1 MKRTLGLDLGPN
13 SIGWAIV
20 EEDSESKG
28 GRLIDMGVRVFT
40 EGLDSFDTS
49 KESSRNEQRRVAR
62 GMRRQTARRRK
73 RRAAMAQALQQVG
86 LWPSSADEQARMMEQ
101 NPYELRAK
109 AVSGES
115 LTKHELGRVFLHL
128 AKRRGFLSNRK
139 TDASADESKG
149 LLAEIVENEAKRVE
163 SGKPTLGSWLFGKLS
178 DQDHRNRKDDDHVR
192 RRHLSRKQYQHEFD
206 EIWKSQSGFHPELL
220 TDKLRWGRLGPQ
232 TYPMKPIPK
241 TDGENRLVDLF
252 GIEGIL
258 FFQRKMYWPT
268 EVIGRCELE
277 PKKRR
282 CPLADRRYQRFR
294 IWQELNNLRY
304 VDPDTHQDCQLS
316 IEQRQLLFEKLWA
329 CEKMS
334 FTQIRK
340 ALGFLESVKFNFE
353 RGERSV
359 LKGNLTDSLAKKAF
373 GKEWLS
379 LSEDLRDRIIEGLTN
394 PNLDDREL
402 VNLATQEWKMS
413 SDEVS
418 RLMRIDLGSGY
429 GSVSLKAINRLLP
442 HLERGLTYSL
452 QDEANSALHAAGY
465 VRRDQLKR
473 RIFDFL
479 PSPQVERK
487 TPIGDIPNPVV
498 KRTLTEV
505 RKLVNAIIREYGKPD
520 GIHIEMA
527 RSLKMGQ
534 EKRKQLTS
542 EISKKTKE
550 REAIAE
556 IIQEQGQRVT
566 RENILRY
573 QLWKQQ
579 NHECIYSGKPIS
591 LAQLLGEGSGVEVD
605 HILPRSRTLD
615 DSQSN
620 KVLCFRT
627 ANQAKGNRTP
637 FEWLGA
643 SSPEKYEEI
652 LQRANLLMRS
662 DLLPYSKYKKL
673 LQKEVKTDEFV
684 SRQLVDT
691 AYITK
696 VTGEYLKCLFD
707 ADHHVLGL
715 KGALTAELRWQW
727 GLETVLESLPDS
739 PAWQTKSDLRPGEK
753 NRADHRHHAIDA
765 LVIALTNRSRIQAL
779 AKSMS
784 DVNNNREGELLE
796 EPWPKFRET
805 VVERVSRVWVSHRV
819 ERKIR
824 GPLHEE
830 TQYGKTDQEDCW
842 VYRKSI
848 DALSSNDVTNIR
860 DPFIRDMV
868 IAKLNESGIDV
879 GRNTKADPKK
889 IKEALVGLKMPSGVP
904 IRKVRV
910 LRNEKTIKAIRTRKS
925 ETFVKPGS
933 NHHLA
938 IFEWTENGETKRDSV
953 FVPMIDAI
961 SKVKNGKE
969 VIDRSPPKDHPVIP
983 ADAKF
988 LMSLSMREA
997 ILTENASR
1005 QTILV
1010 FRTAASTSKQMIFT
1024 EHNDARK
1031 SASMKKLSFYPLSIQ
1046 GRKVTV
1052 DYLGRIRNAND

>member
-353 RGERSV
+353 RGERSA
-359 LKGNLTDSLAKKAF
+359 LKGNLTDSRAKKAF

-379 LSEDLRDRIIEGLTN
+379 LSEDLRDQIIEGLTN

-479 PSPQVERK
+479 PSPQVERM

-765 LVIALTNRSRIQAL
+765 LVIALTNRSRLQAL

-904 IRKVRV
+904 IRKVRILKKEQTV
-910 LRNEKTIKAIRTRKS
+910 VAIRKTKS
-925 ETFVKPGS
+925 ETFVKTGS

-938 IFEWTENGETKRDSV
+938 IFEWTVKGKKKRDAV

-961 SKVKNGKE
+961 NKVIKGKE
-969 VIDRSPPKDHPVIP
+969 VIDRNPPKDHPRIP
-983 ADAKF
+983 PDAKL

-997 ILTENASR
+997 ILTEVSSR
-1005 QTILV
+1005 QTLLI
-1010 FRTAASTSKQMIFT
+1010 FRTAASTTKQMIFT
-1024 EHNDARK
+1024 EHTDARK
-1031 SASMKKLSFYPLSIQ
+1031 SSSMREVSFNPSKIQ